1 MKIKEVVEEMEDGW
15 RRRRRRRINE
25 NKGGGGGDGGG
36 MEKEVEE
43 TEEGL
48 RGTIKENI
56 DIILNLKS
64 GLSKINSN
72 LFK

>member
-1 MKIKEVVEEMEDGW
+1 
-15 RRRRRRRINE
+15 
-25 NKGGGGGDGGG
+25 

-56 DIILNLKS
+56 DIILNRNS
-64 GLSKINSN
+64 LSKINSN